1 MIVHAEKE
9 PLGRET
15 DAAVLGITERAGK
28 NWINNKL
35 ALKKRVRAKAQIRV
49 SPRFCVTWTNSA

>member
-1 MIVHAEKE
+1 MILLFKDGGHLIVHAEKE

-35 ALKKRVRAKAQIRV
+35 ALKKQISRV
-49 SPRFCVTWTNSA
+49 